1 MKYELINPV
10 DVKLSAIEQ
19 VLVNRGIQQQD
30 IPHYLHVSKEDNL
43 SPTLFK
49 NIDEA
54 VQILAK
60 HIKNPDAHIH
70 VVVD

>member
-10 DVKLSAIEQ
+10 DTNLSAIEQ

-43 SPTLFK
+43 SPTLFN

-60 HIKNPDAHIH
+60 HIKDPDAHIH

>member
-10 DVKLSAIEQ
+10 DAKLSAIEQ
-19 VLVNRGIQQQD
+19 VLVNRGIQRED
-30 IPHYLHVSKEDNL
+30 IPHYLHVSKLDSF
-43 SPTLFK
+43 SPTFFN

-60 HIKNPDAHIH
+60 HIKDADAHIH